1 MAYDTPRR
9 AGLGRRAAR
18 DGVRVPRYILDEKD
32 TRTVFDIEKAAVKVG
47 RDAQSDIAVLDLRAS
62 REHCKIERHGD
73 RFLLFDL
80 GSQNGTRLNGLLVER
95 AALKPGDE
103 IGVGAARLWFEEAP
117 PPDDVNL
124 ADTMA
129 ISTDAMGLEAGADS
143 LRRLQRVTMAL
154 NSELHLDPLLRII
167 IDHLVEMSGAER
179 GFLVLSAGEG
189 RPHVRVAR
197 NFEQEDV
204 QEPDAGFSASIVER
218 VRKTGEPLVT
228 ANAVEDDRFQDTL
241 SINAIRA
248 RSVMCLPFRLRGDV
262 IGAAYLDNRLQMG
275 AFGDTE
281 RDTLMSLVDLAAAA
295 IERARLYEEN
305 ERRARELEELNKG
318 LERRVDSQGREL
330 VEVKDRLRSVGQ
342 PEGVYPQIIGDSRAM
357 RDVLRLLDKI
367 VKTEEPVLI
376 SGESGTG
383 KELIARAIHANG
395 PRARRAF
402 LSENCAAL
410 TDTLLESELFGHVK
424 GSFTGADRDKKGLFE
439 LADKGTL
446 FLDEVGD
453 MSPDMQKKLL
463 RALQEG
469 EIRPVGGKAV
479 KHVDV
484 RIVSA
489 SNKNLARLVGA
500 GEFRE
505 DLFYRL
511 RVLTVDLPPLRD
523 RKDDVAL
530 LTQHFLELHTKS
542 GRPVKQL
549 DDGVLELLQGYDW
562 PGNVRE
568 LENEVKRMVALSEET
583 IGADVLSQHVR
594 RGARGIVDLADD
606 DEVHNLIELVERVE
620 RREIEKALRVAQGNK
635 TRAADL
641 LGISRFTLQRKLD
654 KYDMNS

>member
-1 MAYDTPRR
+1 MGRIRR
-9 AGLGRRAAR
+9 T
-18 DGVRVPRYILDEKD
+18 RVPRYILDEKD
-32 TRTVFDIEKAAVKVG
+32 TRTVFDLEKPAVAVG
-47 RDAQSDIAVLDLRAS
+47 RDATSDIAVLDLRAS
-62 REHCKIERHGD
+62 REHCRIERHGE
-73 RFLLFDL
+73 RFLLVDL

-95 AALKPGDE
+95 AALKPGDQ
-103 IGVGAARLWFEEAP
+103 IGVGGAQIWFEEAP
-117 PPDDVNL
+117 PPDDMEL
-124 ADTMA
+124 SDTMVTSA
-129 ISTDAMGLEAGADS
+129 EALGLEAGADS

-167 IDHLVEMSGAER
+167 IDHLVEISGAER
-179 GFLVLSAGEG
+179 GFLVLSAGER
-189 RPHVRVAR
+189 RPLVRVAR

-204 QEPDAGFSASIVER
+204 REPDAGFSASIVER

-248 RSVMCLPFRLRGDV
+248 RSVMCLPFRQRGQV
-262 IGAAYLDNRLQMG
+262 MGAAYLDNRLQMG
-275 AFGDTE
+275 AFGEIE

-305 ERRARELEELNKG
+305 ERRAEELEELNKR
-318 LERRVDSQGREL
+318 LELRVDTQGREL
-330 VEVKDRLRSVGQ
+330 SEVKDRLRSVGQ
-342 PEGVYPQIIGDSRAM
+342 PEGVYPQIIGGSQTM
-357 RDVLRLLDKI
+357 RDVLRLLDKV

-383 KELIARAIHANG
+383 KELIARAIHAHG
-395 PRARRAF
+395 PRARMAF

-439 LADKGTL
+439 LADNGTL

-479 KHVDV
+479 KRVDV

-489 SNKNLARLVGA
+489 SNKNLARLVRA

-523 RKDDVAL
+523 RKEDVPE
-530 LTQHFLELHTKS
+530 LTHHFLQKHTKP
-542 GRPVKQL
+542 GRSVKEL
-549 DDGVLELLQGYDW
+549 DEGVLELLQGYDW

-583 IGADVLSQHVR
+583 IAVEILSPHVR
-594 RGARGIVDLADD
+594 LGARGVGDLEDD
-606 DEVHNLIELVERVE
+606 GKVRNLIELVEQVE

-654 KYDMNS
+654 KYDMTS